1 MTKPTMTS
9 QWDPGS
15 YKPLD
20 MNKIPGYPRQMPPI
34 SKRWFPKFTGGNEKD
49 AAFHM
54 REFYH
59 YFALNRV
66 DDDAEDVVMKL
77 FSKTLHGDAKKWYD
91 NLPDAGITSMDQF
104 EEIFLEEWG
113 IHSEDIPLLIKNFED
128 IKQRENETLFDF
140 QSRFEGTLC
149 RIPKSHYP
157 EMEYVVHR
165 YTHAILPYL
174 GVSLR
179 KRAPRTLNDAYG
191 MAKEIKNNIFSSGM
205 NDLFTSGTL
214 TMESLYSHEDLV
226 DDFQEEG
233 KQTVIQHEMN
243 EDIDEEQEP
252 EKDDEVSTCAPPTD
266 EVMHEPVSPTQQS
279 EEEVSHLPFQDAND
293 TVYSEDEEEMEASD
307 EVKVPC
313 YEIKDEEAVLEDE
326 VPVIIPHPDEALQ
339 DPITPAQDEENEVSY
354 FSFDDALFYDS
365 ESKEGMEPLDE
376 PDSLYLQTEDVEED
390 LSSDDDIQILEALA
404 QEGLSEVH
412 CSPFQV
418 LNGYLPYDA
427 KSEKVLDVLT
437 PPCYDTDTDIA
448 DFDEFIHVGRR
459 RWDTIGYDTDPIYDT
474 KNHLQTLPLQLPQ
487 RISFDQWQQGDEV
500 FTCSFQN
507 TKDDPVP
514 YLSDEFQSYL
524 EMFDEYPT
532 EHLDPTYEDDCQPL
546 LCSNLNTSKDIVC
559 LKEITHDFPSQP
571 PVISLPGFSIQGV
584 IGEYLF
590 RVEFPPGQTLD
601 FKGWLGNTISNQ
613 FFNLL
618 LMIFQPSTKLLS
630 ILPLECEN
638 VLGNQFTCPLSCFA
652 EPSMFY
658 DPFSDRIECFSQR
671 WTWRDFV
678 PPTRLHELEFGTPD
692 DVIYV
697 LTHDVFVLDFS
708 LFWFM
713 MKHKGRYQGA
723 LLDWLHWLFDY
734 TNMQPTGKYR

>member
-1 MTKPTMTS
+1 MTS

-20 MNKIPGYPRQMPPI
+20 MSKIPGYPRQMPPI
-34 SKRWFPKFTGGNEKD
+34 SKRWFPKFTGGNGEV
-49 AAFHM
+49 AEFHM
-54 REFYH
+54 RDFYS

-104 EEIFLEEWG
+104 EEVFLEEWG

-157 EMEYVVHR
+157 EMKYVVHR

-226 DDFQEEG
+226 DNFQEEG
-233 KQTVIQHEMN
+233 KQTAIQHEMN

-252 EKDDEVSTCAPPTD
+252 EKDDEVSTCAPP
-266 EVMHEPVSPTQQS
+266 
-279 EEEVSHLPFQDAND
+279 A
-293 TVYSEDEEEMEASD
+293 
-307 EVKVPC
+307 
-313 YEIKDEEAVLEDE
+313 
-326 VPVIIPHPDEALQ
+326 DEALQ
-339 DPITPAQDEENEVSY
+339 DPVTPAQDEENEVSY
-354 FSFDDALFYDS
+354 FDSFDDALFYDS
-365 ESKEGMEPLDE
+365 ENEEGMEPLDE
-376 PDSLYLQTEDVEED
+376 PDSLYLKTEDVEED

-418 LNGYLPYDA
+418 LNGYLPYDT

-459 RWDTIGYDTDPIYDT
+459 GWDTIGYDTDPIYDT

-487 RISFDQWQQGDEV
+487 QISFDQWQQGDEV
-500 FTCSFQN
+500 FTCRFQN

-524 EMFDEYPT
+524 EMFDEYPA

-559 LKEITHDFPSQP
+559 LKEVTHDFSSQP
-571 PVISLPGFSIQGV
+571 PVSTLPCFSIQGV
-584 IGEYLF
+584 VGKYLF

-613 FFNLL
+613 FFNLTL
-618 LMIFQPSTKLLS
+618 DDS
-630 ILPLECEN
+630 
-638 VLGNQFTCPLSCFA
+638 
-652 EPSMFY
+652 
-658 DPFSDRIECFSQR
+658 
-671 WTWRDFV
+671 
-678 PPTRLHELEFGTPD
+678 PD
-692 DVIYV
+692 IY
-697 LTHDVFVLDFS
+697 
-708 LFWFM
+708 
-713 MKHKGRYQGA
+713 
-723 LLDWLHWLFDY
+723 
-734 TNMQPTGKYR
+734 

>member
-1 MTKPTMTS
+1 MTNPTMTS
-9 QWDPGS
+9 QWDPGN
-15 YKPLD
+15 YMPLD
-20 MNKIPGYPRQMPPI
+20 MSEIPGYPRKMPPRYESFLPRFHGTDEDCPKSHI
-34 SKRWFPKFTGGNEKD
+34 RRFWKFFRHFP
-49 AAFHM
+49 
-54 REFYH
+54 
-59 YFALNRV
+59 V
-66 DDDAEDVVMKL
+66 DDEAEDLVMKL
-77 FSKTLHGDAKKWYD
+77 FSASLHGEARRWYND
-91 NLPDAGITSMDQF
+91 LPAAS
-104 EEIFLEEWG
+104 
-113 IHSEDIPLLIKNFED
+113 IHSMEHFERVFLARWTMEMEDIQSLLKELED
-128 IKQRENETLFDF
+128 IKQAESETVRDYCARF
-140 QSRFEGTLC
+140 QKALYQIPLGC
-149 RIPKSHYP
+149 RPKDK
-157 EMEYVVHR
+157 
-165 YTHAILPYL
+165 YL
-174 GVSLR
+174 V
-179 KRAPRTLNDAYG
+179 Y
-191 MAKEIKNNIFSSGM
+191 
-205 NDLFTSGTL
+205 LFTNGFQVHLSFLLDKRKPKTVLEAHKMAMEIEKSLLMIKTDAMDTL
-214 TMESLYSHEDLV
+214 SMMKLVSHK
-226 DDFQEEG
+226 DFVENTQEKGE
-233 KQTVIQHEMN
+233 QMIDQQN
-243 EDIDEEQEP
+243 EDVIKEQES
-252 EKDDEVSTCAPPTD
+252 EKNDEVSTCAPPVE
-266 EVMHEPVSPTQQS
+266 EVMLEPVSPLQQNK
-279 EEEVSHLPFQDAND
+279 EEISHLPFQEAND
-293 TVYSEDEEEMEASD
+293 TVCSEDKKEMEASD
-307 EVKVPC
+307 EVEVSC
-313 YEIKDEEAVLEDE
+313 CEIEDKEAVHEDE
-326 VPVIIPHPDEALQ
+326 ASVIIPQPDEALQ
-339 DPITPAQDEENEVSY
+339 DPVNPAQGEENEVSY
-354 FSFDDALFYDS
+354 FDSFDDALFYDS
-365 ESKEGMEPLDE
+365 ENEEGTEPLDE
-376 PDSLYLQTEDVEED
+376 PEDVEGD
-390 LSSDDDIQILEALA
+390 FPSDDDIQILEALA

-418 LNGYLPYDA
+418 LDGSLPYDIQ
-427 KSEKVLDVLT
+427 SEKVLDVLT
-437 PPCYDTDTDIA
+437 SPCYDTDTDIA

-459 RWDTIGYDTDPIYDT
+459 RWDIIGYNTDPIYDT

-487 RISFDQWQQGDEV
+487 QISFDQWQQGDEV

-559 LKEITHDFPSQP
+559 LKEIAHDFPSQP

-618 LMIFQPSTKLLS
+618 LMICQPSTKLLS

-734 TNMQPTGKYR
+734 TNMQPAGKYR

>member
-1 MTKPTMTS
+1 MAYWEQMYPTIDFRSFRGYPNYFDDRWLDNSPPFLGLPALHIVKFFEYLSEIELEGEDALIKLFLLILPPYLQKRFKSCCNDRGISSFIQLINKFIEFTKPDLQTYEDVLQNLMVTLHHK
-9 QWDPGS
+9 G
-15 YKPLD
+15 
-20 MNKIPGYPRQMPPI
+20 
-34 SKRWFPKFTGGNEKD
+34 FTTEI
-49 AAFHM
+49 
-54 REFYH
+54 
-59 YFALNRV
+59 V
-66 DDDAEDVVMKL
+66 DDLRRAYHDQYQGPSVVEDEVCE
-77 FSKTLHGDAKKWYD
+77 DYYQ
-91 NLPDAGITSMDQF
+91 P
-104 EEIFLEEWG
+104 LE
-113 IHSEDIPLLIKNFED
+113 
-128 IKQRENETLFDF
+128 
-140 QSRFEGTLC
+140 
-149 RIPKSHYP
+149 
-157 EMEYVVHR
+157 
-165 YTHAILPYL
+165 
-174 GVSLR
+174 
-179 KRAPRTLNDAYG
+179 
-191 MAKEIKNNIFSSGM
+191 
-205 NDLFTSGTL
+205 
-214 TMESLYSHEDLV
+214 
-226 DDFQEEG
+226 
-233 KQTVIQHEMN
+233 
-243 EDIDEEQEP
+243 EEQES
-252 EKDDEVSTCAPPTD
+252 EKDDEVSTCA
-266 EVMHEPVSPTQQS
+266 
-279 EEEVSHLPFQDAND
+279 LPA
-293 TVYSEDEEEMEASD
+293 
-307 EVKVPC
+307 
-313 YEIKDEEAVLEDE
+313 
-326 VPVIIPHPDEALQ
+326 DEALQ
-339 DPITPAQDEENEVSY
+339 DPATPAQDEENEVSY
-354 FSFDDALFYDS
+354 FDSFDDALFYDS
-365 ESKEGMEPLDE
+365 ENEGRMEPLDE

-459 RWDTIGYDTDPIYDT
+459 RWDAIGYDTDPIYDT
-474 KNHLQTLPLQLPQ
+474 KDHLQTLPLQLPQ
-487 RISFDQWQQGDEV
+487 QISFDQWQQGDEV
-500 FTCSFQN
+500 FTCSIQN
-507 TKDDPVP
+507 TKDDLLSF
-514 YLSDEFQSYL
+514 LSDDFQSYL
-524 EMFDEYPT
+524 EMFDEYA
-532 EHLDPTYEDDCQPL
+532 EHLNPFYENDYRPP
-546 LCSNLNTSKDIVC
+546 LCSDLGTSKDIVC
-559 LKEITHDFPSQP
+559 LKEVTHDFPSQP

-613 FFNLL
+613 FFDLL
-618 LMIFQPSTKLLS
+618 LMICQPSTKLLS

-734 TNMQPTGKYR
+734 TNMQPAGKYR

>member
-20 MNKIPGYPRQMPPI
+20 MTKIPGYPRQMPPI
-34 SKRWFPKFTGGNEKD
+34 SKRWFPKFTGGNGEV
-49 AAFHM
+49 AEFHM
-54 REFYH
+54 REFYS

-104 EEIFLEEWG
+104 EEVFLEEWG

-157 EMEYVVHR
+157 EMKYVVHR

-226 DDFQEEG
+226 
-233 KQTVIQHEMN
+233 QHEMS
-243 EDIDEEQEP
+243 EDIDEEQES
-252 EKDDEVSTCAPPTD
+252 ENDDEVSTCAPP
-266 EVMHEPVSPTQQS
+266 
-279 EEEVSHLPFQDAND
+279 A
-293 TVYSEDEEEMEASD
+293 
-307 EVKVPC
+307 
-313 YEIKDEEAVLEDE
+313 
-326 VPVIIPHPDEALQ
+326 DEALQ
-339 DPITPAQDEENEVSY
+339 DPVTPAQDEENEVSY
-354 FSFDDALFYDS
+354 FDSFDDALFYDS
-365 ESKEGMEPLDE
+365 ENEEGMEPLDE
-376 PDSLYLQTEDVEED
+376 PDSLYLKTEDVEED

-487 RISFDQWQQGDEV
+487 QISFDQWQQGDEV

-559 LKEITHDFPSQP
+559 LKEVTHDFSSQP
-571 PVISLPGFSIQGV
+571 PVISLPCFSIQGV
-584 IGEYLF
+584 
-590 RVEFPPGQTLD
+590 
-601 FKGWLGNTISNQ
+601 LG
-613 FFNLL
+613 
-618 LMIFQPSTKLLS
+618 ST
-630 ILPLECEN
+630 
-638 VLGNQFTCPLSCFA
+638 F
-652 EPSMFY
+652 
-658 DPFSDRIECFSQR
+658 
-671 WTWRDFV
+671 
-678 PPTRLHELEFGTPD
+678 
-692 DVIYV
+692 
-697 LTHDVFVLDFS
+697 FVLSF
-708 LFWFM
+708 
-713 MKHKGRYQGA
+713 
-723 LLDWLHWLFDY
+723 LL
-734 TNMQPTGKYR
+734 GKP